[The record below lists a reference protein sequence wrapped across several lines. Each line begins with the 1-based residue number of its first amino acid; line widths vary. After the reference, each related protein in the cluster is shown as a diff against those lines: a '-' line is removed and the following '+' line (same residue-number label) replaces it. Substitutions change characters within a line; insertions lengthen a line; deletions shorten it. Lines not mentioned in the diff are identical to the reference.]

1 MKYTMPL
8 FTVMTYKVKTESGQ
22 VFQANSQYLKKKKGK
37 AGNELKDS
45 MKKQPITQNVSH
57 FTRTTEVHFFKKSV
71 ALNKGA
77 EEEVRDFSLD

>member
-8 FTVMTYKVKTESGQ
+8 FTIMTYKVKTESGQ
-22 VFQANSQYLKKKKGK
+22 VFQANSHYLKKKKGK
-37 AGNELKDS
+37 AENELKTPWRNR
-45 MKKQPITQNVSH
+45 QITQNVSH

-77 EEEVRDFSLD
+77 EEKVRDFSLD